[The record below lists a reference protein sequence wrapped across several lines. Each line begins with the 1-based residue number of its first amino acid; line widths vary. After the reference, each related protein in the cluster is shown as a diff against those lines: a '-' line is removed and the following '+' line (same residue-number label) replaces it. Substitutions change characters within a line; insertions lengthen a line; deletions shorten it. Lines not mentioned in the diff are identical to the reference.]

1 MLKSCMTSVLV
12 ASASGARSGIENY
25 PTDNNMIG
33 NLPGGPNNTAVQGDI
48 IYGNVNNACGFGK
61 YQVRLGICVDCPK
74 SSQNRHMLKGRDQ
87 DINEECTAFWSLSK
101 TPAPTKAPT
110 MMPTP
115 AYYAAQETNQGHG
128 NGSFNHGAAASSS
141 ASADAYDDHTITPT
155 PNYGGDQNLAATAAA
170 AYVAPISCPAGKY
183 AWSSGKF
190 ANAHS
195 NHQDPNR
202 VTGKKY
208 CLVCKDGW
216 ETTSADQTKCTRKAS
231 PDTLTD
237 TYPEGSEALHH
248 DRIHIN
254 WQDDYADTII
264 DPADWADS
272 TISGGHA
279 TTSGTKAD
287 GTGVILP
294 RTPSSTHFNMRGAYM
309 PPQNVHYNPSTVKK
323 CCMNE
328 CAADSLTD
336 DRKADCKIGCDS
348 WMSKSSL
355 NWQGGGWSE
364 RLEKQCVKDCY
375 QPGLWAAH
383 KQKSPGDT
391 ESYWHSAAKAGE
403 EEYCQRGCKRYS
415 QCVID
420 HA

>member
-1 MLKSCMTSVLV
+1 MTSVLF
-12 ASASGARSGIENY
+12 ASASGALNENY
-25 PTDNNMIG
+25 PTDKNMIG
-33 NLPGGPNNTAVQGDI
+33 NLPGGPGGTAVQGDI
-48 IYGNVNNACGFGK
+48 IHGDVNNACGVGK

-87 DINEECTAFWSLSK
+87 DINEECTAFWTSSK

-115 AYYAAQETNQGHG
+115 AYYAAQKSSQGHG
-128 NGSFNHGAAASSS
+128 DGSFNHGADHLSG
-141 ASADAYDDHTITPT
+141 ASAAAYSDHTITPT
-155 PNYGGDQNLAATAAA
+155 PNYGGAQNLGAQAAA
-170 AYVAPISCPAGKY
+170 VQSTVSCPAGKY

-216 ETTSADQTKCTRKAS
+216 ETTSADQTKCTRKND
-231 PDTLTD
+231 PLDTLTD
-237 TYPEGSEALHH
+237 SYLTGSEALHH

-254 WQDDYADTII
+254 WQDDYADTIV
-264 DPADWADS
+264 DPADWP
-272 TISGGHA
+272 TA
-279 TTSGTKAD
+279 TTAGTKAD

-294 RTPSSTHFNMRGAYM
+294 THTTSTHFNMRGTYM

-323 CCMNE
+323 CCMNS

-336 DRKADCKIGCDS
+336 VRKADCKIGCDS

-383 KQKSPGDT
+383 KLKSSTDT

-403 EEYCQRGCKRYS
+403 EEYCQRGCKHYS
-415 QCVID
+415 QCVTD